1 MLSCRERLSRHP
13 ASPTG
18 VVLTPSGNGKTSSV
32 ETGFGPFDARD
43 PRYPYTCTFH
53 WFRLPDQSIVGLD
66 VIRSD
71 ESTDSRQYRQMGLR
85 VFLLA
90 PGKPMRWLVEVHD
103 RSAWDAY
110 FDGERPPS
118 NIVGRQAEA
127 GQPVIGRGKGWVAA
141 AVSSGSQGENRIARV
156 SFQLDIAPQS
166 PMQTNGN
173 VLGQLTGL
181 LSSRG
186 LHLSAADFT
195 RVVTRGSISIDGTAP
210 IQVESVGP
218 ASIHYGQF
226 LPEYAYIATVPV
238 LTDSGSA
245 PVEFLLGS
253 VHKDNFAIPVP
264 KDLPFTYAYTRWQ
277 NVPERLFALGK
288 APEKGSRRIALG
300 KGWSILLS
308 EIQSPVEHKLLDV
321 PTWTAAASGRLDRGD
336 GDDSNLKGDEA
347 LDVGTVILDFRG
359 DYYIDILR

>member
-1 MLSCRERLSRHP
+1 M
-13 ASPTG
+13 
-18 VVLTPSGNGKTSSV
+18 
-32 ETGFGPFDARD
+32 ETGFGPFDAQD

-53 WFRLPDQSIVGLD
+53 WFRLPDQSVVGLD

-71 ESTDSRQYRQMGLR
+71 ESTDARQYRQMGLR

-103 RSAWDAY
+103 RSGWDAY

-118 NIVGRQAEA
+118 AIVGRQTED
-127 GQPVIGRGKGWVAA
+127 GRPVIGRGKGWVAA
-141 AVSSGSQGENRIARV
+141 TVSSGSQGENRIARV
-156 SFQLDIAPQS
+156 SFQLDIDPQS

-173 VLGQLTGL
+173 VLGQLTGP
-181 LSSRG
+181 LSGWS

-195 RVVTRGSISIDGTAP
+195 RVVTRGSISIDGATP
-210 IQVESVGP
+210 IQVESAGP

-264 KDLPFTYAYTRWQ
+264 KDLPFTYAFTRGQ

-288 APEKGSRRIALG
+288 TPEKGSGRIALG
-300 KGWSILLS
+300 KGWSILLN
-308 EIQSPVEHKLLDV
+308 EMQPPVEHRLLDV
-321 PTWTAAASGRLDRGD
+321 PTWTAAASGRLYHD
-336 GDDSNLKGDEA
+336 GDDSNPEGDET